1 MFKTRQSIA
10 DLAFWGIVSINLLYL
25 NGLFTSIFN
34 IETFFSPL
42 ILICCIIVLF
52 TTPKPK
58 NYTKLLL
65 VLLLFFS
72 TYFYIGGII
81 AILNPQNIHAKTSI
95 YTLYRGYFSSIL
107 IYFSIYQY
115 LINEYNKRGKERLLN
130 ILHNLIFFLL
140 VPLFF
145 TIFGKQLGL
154 SDAMTYLKDYGDR
167 QTGIFTN
174 PNTAG
179 LQANYVLCFSLY
191 SILARRRWR
200 LFWIMLVPISF
211 YAVFLCLSKAGLL
224 MAIINLILFVIFNF
238 VYFFRFELVSKLNAA
253 LIITLFIAS
262 GFIIYNNFEG
272 LVSTM
277 TPAQASRVVDA
288 IRISQGEIND
298 QTTSE
303 RSGIAELVFPRI
315 KEHLLF
321 GNGIGS
327 FHRIVDHGLGVHN
340 SGLMIIGEAG
350 VVPLMFFLG
359 FVFLYIKC
367 LLKLHN
373 FAIKFLFLSIFSTF
387 ILVSFLTSHNALDER
402 ISNVLL
408 AIFIV
413 LVNKVE

>member
-224 MAIINLILFVIFNF
+224 MAIINCFW
-238 VYFFRFELVSKLNAA
+238 
-253 LIITLFIAS
+253 
-262 GFIIYNNFEG
+262 IY
-272 LVSTM
+272 
-277 TPAQASRVVDA
+277 
-288 IRISQGEIND
+288 
-298 QTTSE
+298 
-303 RSGIAELVFPRI
+303 
-315 KEHLLF
+315 HL
-321 GNGIGS
+321 
-327 FHRIVDHGLGVHN
+327 
-340 SGLMIIGEAG
+340 
-350 VVPLMFFLG
+350 
-359 FVFLYIKC
+359 
-367 LLKLHN
+367 
-373 FAIKFLFLSIFSTF
+373 
-387 ILVSFLTSHNALDER
+387 
-402 ISNVLL
+402 
-408 AIFIV
+408 
-413 LVNKVE
+413 